1 MLSRLALPWLLER
14 RTLPPRF
21 ILFLIYYPV
30 SQKFVSWVPGQAP
43 PPRRSAP
50 SRAWRT
56 FKRMFRPANFA
67 GTDEYEGALDTPASE
82 ASSFDFDTQVQHDRA
97 ARNAN
102 AGTGISGARIAPS
115 PEWRTSTTYAVI
127 AALHLAICAFVTF
140 LLLLTLPKASQPPTP
155 QNPDPLPGRP
165 ESRDARVVRLWA
177 TFLGI
182 LSTVLALFQYLV
194 RLGVF

>member
-67 GTDEYEGALDTPASE
+67 GTDEGELDTPTSE

-97 ARNAN
+97 ARNTN
-102 AGTGISGARIAPS
+102 ADGRGAKIAPS

>member
-1 MLSRLALPWLLER
+1 
-14 RTLPPRF
+14 
-21 ILFLIYYPV
+21 
-30 SQKFVSWVPGQAP
+30 
-43 PPRRSAP
+43 
-50 SRAWRT
+50 
-56 FKRMFRPANFA
+56 MFRPANFA
-67 GTDEYEGALDTPASE
+67 GTDEGELDTPASE

-102 AGTGISGARIAPS
+102 ADDRAKIAPS
-115 PEWRTSTTYAVI
+115 PEWRTSITYAVI

-177 TFLGI
+177 TFLGV

-194 RLGVF
+194 RLDILLHVFR